1 MCRIQNIIN
10 ATIST
15 NTSNYDYYYLSDASV
30 GYVVANFQTYST
42 ESYIDRLI
50 QVLHKHPRIVALF
63 GFAIP
68 VDVLHSASFVSAIK

>member
-1 MCRIQNIIN
+1 MQNIIH

-15 NTSNYDYYYLSDASV
+15 NTCNYDYYYLSDATV

-50 QVLHKHPRIVALF
+50 QVLHKHPRIIALF
-63 GFAIP
+63 GFVNA